1 MSISPVD
8 SQGNATPEYYAYMR
22 VTSDKWLLS
31 GGMGPPPPP
40 PRISFD
46 EFVKTINEDKVVDPG
61 YARAIPQA
69 QRQIFE
75 GSARSNGAYAFESQA
90 LSMVEKAYKLG
101 LVDHNDLLVSFF
113 DKRS

>member
-1 MSISPVD
+1 
-8 SQGNATPEYYAYMR
+8 MR
-22 VTSDKWLLS
+22 VTIDKWAMS
-31 GGMGPPPPP
+31 DMKGPAPGPPK
-40 PRISFD
+40 ISFD
-46 EFVKTINEDKVVDPG
+46 EFVKTIKEDKVIDPG

-113 DKRS
+113 DKKS